1 MRNGSFFEV
10 EPGIELYYEDHGRGD
25 PLVFIPGWTFCTEVF
40 EHQFSYFSNTHRV
53 ISFDPRSQGRSTLT
67 LNGNNYQTQSSDLAK
82 LMEHLGLEK
91 PVLVGWSNASLAT
104 WGLIRLQ
111 GTSVLRGLVTIDL
124 PPAPLTGNDEDWT
137 EFSMADAA
145 DFYRSLSTSGGQ
157 RELIT
162 SYATNTMVQREL
174 TAEEL
179 AWIVD
184 QSTRTP
190 PWAAAAYCAAG
201 WFSNYL
207 PEAKKVDANLPAMFV
222 LAESS
227 VTTAVPYLKQHLPN
241 TQFELFG
248 GHFMFWEHPEQFNRV
263 METFMGSLD

>member
-1 MRNGSFFEV
+1 
-10 EPGIELYYEDHGRGD
+10 
-25 PLVFIPGWTFCTEVF
+25 
-40 EHQFSYFSNTHRV
+40 
-53 ISFDPRSQGRSTLT
+53 
-67 LNGNNYQTQSSDLAK
+67 
-82 LMEHLGLEK
+82 MEHLGLEK

-124 PPAPLTGNDEDWT
+124 PPAPLTGNDEGLDGIQHG
-137 EFSMADAA
+137 
-145 DFYRSLSTSGGQ
+145 RCGRLLSITLDVRRP

-162 SYATNTMVQREL
+162 SYAKNTMVQREL

-179 AWIVD
+179 EWIVE

-241 TQFELFG
+241 TQFELF
-248 GHFMFWEHPEQFNRV
+248 RR
-263 METFMGSLD
+263 SLHVLGAFRAIQPCYGNLHGQSGLIHRMTASGPSV